1 MNREPAMS
9 PRARKPPG
17 NPREPLRKPLR
28 NPRGRKPPGSP
39 GPPTSTG
46 RPVTEPAPAA
56 EPPAQSGRT
65 DGGQPPSGPPGDG
78 GQPPGERLTLGRAV
92 LDAIIHGNSVVVT
105 VLAIVAAMVIG
116 GLLIAFTDPVVLSA
130 WGTLFSAP
138 GGAIAAAWHS
148 VAAAYSNM
156 FEGAIL
162 NPHTVSAAFHGGS
175 SAAVFNPLSE
185 TAVNATPLIFAAL
198 SAALAVRI
206 GPFAGGGA
214 RGWIRGGLKA
224 LTGAHGVIVTIMHN
238 SGVIY
243 LLSWLLG
250 TKA

>member
-17 NPREPLRKPLR
+17 NPREPLR

-65 DGGQPPSGPPGDG
+65 DGGQPPTGPPGDG

-116 GLLIAFTDPVVLSA
+116 GLLIAFTDRCSA
-130 WGTLFSAP
+130 WRACTADRNAADIPCRSP
-138 GGAIAAAWHS
+138 WPPDPQIA
-148 VAAAYSNM
+148 
-156 FEGAIL
+156 
-162 NPHTVSAAFHGGS
+162 
-175 SAAVFNPLSE
+175 
-185 TAVNATPLIFAAL
+185 
-198 SAALAVRI
+198 
-206 GPFAGGGA
+206 GP
-214 RGWIRGGLKA
+214 
-224 LTGAHGVIVTIMHN
+224 
-238 SGVIY
+238 S
-243 LLSWLLG
+243 
-250 TKA
+250 